1 MKKLIEQ
8 RHSGISMPLIHPV
21 LVEGVRAGVA
31 DLAEGDE
38 VVERVVPFLARK
50 SHAPAVDMVDVQRVG
65 GPAFPALAAVALECR
80 RTVAAEIE
88 VVFSSAPV
96 ALQVWARG
104 VRGHNSRR
112 LSFLLA
118 GWAPMLRASTVGE
131 WLAAVGAEFLSPSWR
146 APGFP
151 AQLHLMRQICARTV
165 RWAASIANLSVVDL
179 GGEGHAANDACTF
192 SGKAVAGRASRYHRA
207 RLASFHVGGKSLNEN
222 AAVGAGKITVFAHGL
237 TVAGGCIHV

>member
-1 MKKLIEQ
+1 
-8 RHSGISMPLIHPV
+8 
-21 LVEGVRAGVA
+21 
-31 DLAEGDE
+31 
-38 VVERVVPFLARK
+38 
-50 SHAPAVDMVDVQRVG
+50 
-65 GPAFPALAAVALECR
+65 
-80 RTVAAEIE
+80 
-88 VVFSSAPV
+88 
-96 ALQVWARG
+96 
-104 VRGHNSRR
+104 
-112 LSFLLA
+112 
-118 GWAPMLRASTVGE
+118 MLRASTVGE